1 MRPYNTDDQLSWLQS
16 SIGDSNEPVLRAQL
30 EYLQDELKNAND
42 QLDNN
47 FSRLESAGFGA
58 LSLAEKLAKANERIS
73 DLEDELRGLSQRNK
87 ASMAL
92 VTAQRDEDK

>member
-1 MRPYNTDDQLSWLQS
+1 VDSIADPQLSWLQS
-16 SIGDSNEPVLRAQL
+16 SIGDSREPVLKAQL

-73 DLEDELRGLSQRNK
+73 DLEDELRGLSSRNK
-87 ASMAL
+87 ASIAL

>member
-1 MRPYNTDDQLSWLQS
+1 M
-16 SIGDSNEPVLRAQL
+16 

-58 LSLAEKLAKANERIS
+58 LALAEKLAKANERIS
-73 DLEDELRGLSQRNK
+73 DLEDEIRALGQRNK
-87 ASMAL
+87 VSLAL
-92 VTAQRDEDK
+92 VTAQRDEEK

>member
-1 MRPYNTDDQLSWLQS
+1 
-16 SIGDSNEPVLRAQL
+16 
-30 EYLQDELKNAND
+30 LKNAND

-73 DLEDELRGLSQRNK
+73 DLENELRGLSQRNK
-87 ASMAL
+87 ASIAL